1 MRRFGVLGIAL
12 LASACSG
19 FGDFVGDVFTVEGQP
34 NRPVGHGENMQR
46 MDGVDPPVEALTTEP
61 GNIWPGPV
69 KLQPSLL
76 NALGTP
82 LTGPGAPGGGA
93 GLPPGLQN
101 PALPAPGQP
110 LQPMPG
116 PTGRPAGGAAPE
128 LNFPGLPKP
137 NVPYAP
143 PPGPGAPPLSRVP
156 KGPEPIPGELSTQ
169 PVVIDNGNGT
179 STIIKP
185 DGTIQTVPTSSLK
198 QP

>member
-19 FGDFVGDVFTVEGQP
+19 FGDFVGDVFNFQEQP
-34 NRPVGHGENMQR
+34 NRPIGNGENMQR
-46 MDGVDPPVEALTTEP
+46 MDGLDPPVEALTTEP

-76 NALGTP
+76 NALGT
-82 LTGPGAPGGGA
+82 TAPGGIPPVG
-93 GLPPGLQN
+93 GEKLPPGLQN
-101 PALPAPGQP
+101 PALPPPGAP
-110 LQPMPG
+110 LQPVPG
-116 PTGRPAGGAAPE
+116 PTGRPPGAAAPE

-143 PPGPGAPPLSRVP
+143 PPGPGAAPLSRVP
-156 KGPEPIPGELSTQ
+156 KTPEQEDMSTK

-179 STIIKP
+179 STVIKP
-185 DGTIQTVPTSSLK
+185 DGTIETVPTSSLK
-198 QP
+198 SP